1 MTAVTGIR
9 RGGVPWRWGGAVEER
24 FEVES
29 KIEPAEGQPH
39 WLIPAV
45 AITTAVLA
53 MLAAYA
59 SYAGGKAVHD
69 SLASLTEAAVL
80 QSQASDQWS
89 FYQAEGIKR
98 HVFEVQRDALRLGG
112 ASAGAALAARYDR
125 EAARYAAAQ
134 RKISK
139 DAQALE
145 QRRDDAR
152 HIAER
157 YDSLHERLGSAV
169 AFFQAGIVLCSV
181 AAIIRRTPLWYGGI
195 VAGAAGAVLLLQAVL
210 PSLQSARAG

>member
-1 MTAVTGIR
+1 
-9 RGGVPWRWGGAVEER
+9 VEEP

-29 KIEPAEGQPH
+29 KIEPAERQSH

-45 AITTAVLA
+45 AITTALLA
-53 MLAAYA
+53 MLASYA
-59 SYAGGKAVHD
+59 SYAGGRAVHD

-98 HVFEVQRDALRLGG
+98 HVFEVQRDVLRLGG
-112 ASAGAALAARYDR
+112 APGGAALAARYDR
-125 EAARYAAAQ
+125 ESARYAAAQ

-145 QRRDDAR
+145 QHREDAR
-152 HIAER
+152 HAAER

-169 AFFQAGIVLCSV
+169 AFFQVGIVLCSV

-195 VAGAAGAVLLLQAVL
+195 VAGAAGVALLLQAVL
-210 PSLQSARAG
+210 QPLPSVKAG

>member
-1 MTAVTGIR
+1 M
-9 RGGVPWRWGGAVEER
+9 EEQ

-29 KIEPAEGQPH
+29 KVEPAEGQPH
-39 WLIPAV
+39 WLIPAI

-59 SYAGGKAVHD
+59 SYAGGRAVHD

-80 QSQASDQWS
+80 QSQASDQWA

-98 HVFEVQRDALRLGG
+98 HVFEVQRDTLRLGG
-112 ASAGAALAARYDR
+112 TAGGTALAVRYGR
-125 EAARYAAAQ
+125 EATRYAAAQ

-152 HIAER
+152 RIAER

-169 AFFQAGIVLCSV
+169 AFFQVGIVLCSV

-210 PSLQSARAG
+210 LPMQSVRAG

>member
-1 MTAVTGIR
+1 M
-9 RGGVPWRWGGAVEER
+9 EEP

-29 KIEPAEGQPH
+29 KIEPPERQSH

-45 AITTAVLA
+45 AITTALLA
-53 MLAAYA
+53 MLASYA
-59 SYAGGKAVHD
+59 SYAGGRAVHD

-80 QSQASDQWS
+80 QSQASDQWA

-98 HVFEVQRDALRLGG
+98 HVFEVQRDVLRLAG
-112 ASAGAALAARYDR
+112 APGGAALAARYDR
-125 EAARYAAAQ
+125 EAARYVAAQ

-145 QRRDDAR
+145 QHREDAR
-152 HIAER
+152 HAAER

-169 AFFQAGIVLCSV
+169 AFFQVGIVLCSV

-195 VAGAAGAVLLLQAVL
+195 VAGAAGVALLLQAVL
-210 PSLQSARAG
+210 QPLPSVKAG